1 MSDMKDENIIILYQC
16 SVTVD
21 SIVKS
26 DVLAYRQCLF
36 SYYVMLK
43 CVIHRRPAVYD
54 LTGVFALLL
63 VQISLPFSVIN
74 VMILLS
80 AASVVYL
87 SMLHTQFMR
96 YNCRCCGL
104 KAKLVSHCNC

>member
-1 MSDMKDENIIILYQC
+1 MSVSETDFKFKSGQHILT
-16 SVTVD
+16 SL
-21 SIVKS
+21 S
-26 DVLAYRQCLF
+26 L
-36 SYYVMLK
+36 YVMLK

-96 YNCRCCGL
+96 YNCRCCEL

>member
-36 SYYVMLK
+36 SYYIFTHVYVLQKLK
-43 CVIHRRPAVYD
+43 
-54 LTGVFALLL
+54 AL
-63 VQISLPFSVIN
+63 SEEEN
-74 VMILLS
+74 EATILLWT
-80 AASVVYL
+80 L
-87 SMLHTQFMR
+87 WEIR
-96 YNCRCCGL
+96 YTPTAPKCSDR
-104 KAKLVSHCNC
+104 

>member
-36 SYYVMLK
+36 SYYLCHPPKVSEGDILDVPPPKVMGDIL
-43 CVIHRRPAVYD
+43 VS
-54 LTGVFALLL
+54 
-63 VQISLPFSVIN
+63 VQIPLVS
-74 VMILLS
+74 
-80 AASVVYL
+80 ASV
-87 SMLHTQFMR
+87 
-96 YNCRCCGL
+96 
-104 KAKLVSHCNC
+104 

>member
-36 SYYVMLK
+36 SYYGDSRHTYTWL
-43 CVIHRRPAVYD
+43 VYTY
-54 LTGVFALLL
+54 L
-63 VQISLPFSVIN
+63 IN
-74 VMILLS
+74 GGGCYQNTVAPDHDKIVGGS
-80 AASVVYL
+80 PN
-87 SMLHTQFMR
+87 R
-96 YNCRCCGL
+96 GG
-104 KAKLVSHCNC
+104 K